1 MDYIPR
7 PAAYSEADSEKQ
19 FHSYLF
25 SLQLLILE
33 QIAIIQRVIYSAE
46 ITDTD
51 ALYVDVGSLTLEA

>member
-33 QIAIIQRVIYSAE
+33 QIAIIQRVIYNAE

-51 ALYVDVGSLTLEA
+51 GFVC